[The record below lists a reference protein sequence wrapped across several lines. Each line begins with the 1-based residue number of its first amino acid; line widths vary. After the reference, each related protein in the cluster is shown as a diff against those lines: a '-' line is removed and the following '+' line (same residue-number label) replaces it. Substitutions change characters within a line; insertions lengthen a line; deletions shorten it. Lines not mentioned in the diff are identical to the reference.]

1 MADFL
6 KNIMGGMAGPPKASD
21 KEIAERKK
29 ARELAKKIEIRNKQ
43 ESKEFRLEIDKRLDT
58 FLKLPIGDE
67 NRKMVYEAMP
77 KVRRAIVHD
86 MSETAGLVV
95 HSFGVEDVDRH
106 VVAWRKEFA
115 PCEDELEA
123 TKQGI
128 EWDPVASARDKY
140 EASKRQ
146 KQEQDEDRGRAK
158 REKAFVPRTNY
169 KQKYEHLIGSESGID
184 AAQVTET
191 NKSYGMVSAES
202 KKDKRTV
209 EVIQAEIR
217 AKKRMK
223 LAQED
228 VSQEE
233 DEDDEHH

>member
-1 MADFL
+1 
-6 KNIMGGMAGPPKASD
+6 MG
-21 KEIAERKK
+21 
-29 ARELAKKIEIRNKQ
+29 AKKIEIRNKQ
-43 ESKEFRLEIDKRLDT
+43 ESKDFRLEIDKRIDT

-67 NRKMVYEAMP
+67 NRKMIFEAMP

-86 MSETAGLVV
+86 VSETAGLVV

-106 VVAWRKEFA
+106 VVVWRKEFA

-123 TKQGI
+123 IKQGI
-128 EWDPVASARDKY
+128 EYDPVVSAREKY

-146 KQEQDEDRGRAK
+146 KQEEEEEKKRAK
-158 REKAFVPRTNY
+158 GEKKFVPRTNY
-169 KQKYEHLIGSESGID
+169 QAKYEHLIGNESALE
-184 AAQVTET
+184 AAAVTDT

-209 EVIQAEIR
+209 EDIQAEIR

-228 VSQEE
+228 HSQEE
-233 DEDDEHH
+233 DDE